1 MKRLLFIAHRVPY
14 PPDKGERVR
23 AFHEITALAQHYRIT
38 LAAPVHG
45 RDDRAAARGLEP
57 WCERIVLAP
66 AGGAVGL
73 MRGAWRLMSG
83 RSVTEGF
90 FCTARMAG
98 LLDDEARREPF
109 DLVFAYSSGTLPLAL
124 GAEAPLRIMDLVDVD
139 SAKWLSYAE
148 SARWPLRWLY
158 RREERGVRDLER
170 AAVARCD
177 AVLLVSDAEA
187 RALGVTSQKVMAVG
201 NGVDMDYFRP
211 AEPNTRGTPSL
222 VFTGTMDYRPNV
234 DGVCWFVREVW
245 PLLRRNVPDLEFT
258 IVGRNPARAVRALA
272 AEPGVAVT
280 GAVPDVRPYLAA
292 ARAVVIPLRIAR
304 GIQNKALE
312 AMAMGRAV
320 VGSPAAVEGLDV
332 VVGEDLLQ
340 AESPDKWRDAV
351 LGLLTD
357 EPRRLA
363 IEHSARRCVEQKYTW
378 SARMAPLVELC
389 RNLADSRPRAEA
401 QEAHAPRVRAGGVSA
416 AAGEQG

>member
-23 AFHEITALAQHYRIT
+23 AFHEIKALAQHYRIT

-45 RDDRAAARGLEP
+45 RDDGAAARGLEP

-66 AGGAVGL
+66 ASGAVGL

-90 FCTARMAG
+90 FCAARMAR
-98 LLDDEARREPF
+98 LLADEARREPF

-124 GAEAPLRIMDLVDVD
+124 GVEAPRRIMDLVDVD

-158 RREERGVRDLER
+158 RREERGVRQLER
-170 AAVARCD
+170 EAVDRCD
-177 AVLLVSDAEA
+177 AVLLVSEAEA
-187 RALGVTSQKVMAVG
+187 RALHVANEKVIAAG
-201 NGVDMDYFRP
+201 NGVDMDYFQP
-211 AEPNTRGTPSL
+211 AESHAESAPSL

-234 DGVCWFVREVW
+234 DGVCWFAREVW
-245 PLLRRNVPDLEFT
+245 PLLRRNMPDLEFAV
-258 IVGRNPARAVRALA
+258 VGRSPARAVMALA
-272 AEPGVAVT
+272 GEPGVTVT

-292 ARAVVIPLRIAR
+292 ARAVVVPLRIAR

-320 VGSPAAVEGLDV
+320 VGSQAAIDGLDV
-332 VVGEDLLQ
+332 VVGEDLLL
-340 AESPDKWRDAV
+340 AESPDQWRDAL
-351 LGLLTD
+351 LGLLTNASH
-357 EPRRLA
+357 RRA
-363 IEHSARRCVEQKYTW
+363 IEQSARRCVEQKYTW
-378 SARMAPLVELC
+378 SARMAPLIELC
-389 RNLADSRPRAEA
+389 RNLADSRPRMET
-401 QEAHAPRVRAGGVSA
+401 QGPGVRAGGVSA
-416 AAGEQG
+416 AGGERG